1 MRKPPIILLLSVA
14 LTAGAPLAAEAAGWG
29 AVARNEDS
37 ALWNKAQIAFGA
49 SKEKAEQQALA
60 KCNQATDGR
69 CYVWGAFSPDQVR
82 QYEFG
87 GEQMGPDCI
96 LSRGSY
102 FSTGGT
108 SFYPTRAELDAAVRK
123 DNIAKTFFNVCVSEV
138 MADAASQQ
146 APEAA
151 GAYGAFA
158 IDESAWAF
166 AFSVL
171 YPSQAEADQQ
181 AVSLCAEE
189 GGEHC
194 EIKYQ
199 FTDSR
204 CGAAVVAEEQGLRA
218 WGFGHA
224 DARRDAID
232 NAMSYCKRENTSGGT
247 CRKVAVACGEAEAP
261 QAADEGEK
269 APYYY
274 GAIQWGAVNV
284 MIRGEK
290 YPGTGKPNDDRYG
303 ISVGKTSQEAA
314 RQEAKAKCR
323 QAGADDC
330 FGDWL
335 WDINT
340 EPPAEHHTHWET
352 EISSIRCVALVSDGP
367 NNLIRPLVKRAGS
380 KEEAINKSKQACEA
394 GGYNCQLNVAACADD
409 GVTQM
414 ADADDDGQR
423 YGAFAIDVSAWA
435 FAFAGGEPS
444 QAEADREALAECA
457 QEGGASCEIKY
468 QFTNRCAAVAVAEEQ
483 GLRAW
488 GFGEAE
494 GKAGAIDA
502 AMSYCKRENA
512 SGGACHIEAASCGGD
527 LADGAPQEEAD
538 APRGDGATQAADAD
552 SAFGAFAI
560 DVSAWAF
567 AFSGGRPSQAEADEH
582 AVSLCAQEGGA
593 SCEIKYQFTNRCAA
607 VAVAEEQGL
616 RAWGFGEAEGKAGAI
631 DAAMSYCKRENAS
644 GGACHIEAASCGER
658 L

>member
-14 LTAGAPLAAEAAGWG
+14 LTAGVP
-29 AVARNEDS
+29 
-37 ALWNKAQIAFGA
+37 Q
-49 SKEKAEQQALA
+49 
-60 KCNQATDGR
+60 
-69 CYVWGAFSPDQVR
+69 
-82 QYEFG
+82 
-87 GEQMGPDCI
+87 
-96 LSRGSY
+96 
-102 FSTGGT
+102 
-108 SFYPTRAELDAAVRK
+108 
-123 DNIAKTFFNVCVSEV
+123 
-138 MADAASQQ
+138 
-146 APEAA
+146 AA

-199 FTDSR
+199 FTGSR
-204 CGAAVVAEEQGLRA
+204 CAAAAVAEEQGLRA

-224 DARRDAID
+224 DTRRGAID
-232 NAMSYCKRENTSGGT
+232 NAMSYCKRENTSGGR
-247 CRKVAVACGEAEAP
+247 CRKVAVSCGELGAP
-261 QAADEGEK
+261 RAAD
-269 APYYY
+269 ANAY
-274 GAIQWGAVNV
+274 GAIAHSDHGYWRERGDFGISAGHPSQAEADRAAIKNCEGNRISTSEECRIIRRFPRCGAIAHPKLPRDSLDRLDQLNLNIQWATGVGDDQASAAKMAIDDCRSKEHPSFARFCRVRSWACVGNDGTTQLGGDYAAAARAYMGAN
-284 MIRGEK
+284 E
-290 YPGTGKPNDDRYG
+290 YG
-303 ISVGKTSQEAA
+303 NNIKKTIATISVGQSSRALAGEMAMDECIQRGGGEECGVHSSDNGRCAVLVMGRDGVGWSAGFGDSKADALSWAA
-314 RQEAKAKCR
+314 PACEDCQIKDWKCIDGD
-323 QAGADDC
+323 GAD
-330 FGDWL
+330 GA
-335 WDINT
+335 
-340 EPPAEHHTHWET
+340 PQ
-352 EISSIRCVALVSDGP
+352 
-367 NNLIRPLVKRAGS
+367 
-380 KEEAINKSKQACEA
+380 EEADAPRGDGAIQATDA
-394 GGYNCQLNVAACADD
+394 PRDD
-409 GVTQM
+409 VR
-414 ADADDDGQR
+414 R

-435 FAFAGGEPS
+435 FAFSGGRPS
-444 QAEADREALAECA
+444 QAEADEHAVSLCA

-538 APRGDGATQAADAD
+538 APRADGATQAADAD